1 MSGHKHQNHI
11 PAQHY
16 DLTHKLSSV
25 QCDQTLHIFITALKM
40 CVYLM
45 SRVVLHMDLEDG
57 VNITVQELLQCI
69 LQKEEVG
76 LPRVA
81 ATVFTLWMCSD
92 LLGNTLI
99 TLDSHYKHDA

>member
-1 MSGHKHQNHI
+1 
-11 PAQHY
+11 
-16 DLTHKLSSV
+16 
-25 QCDQTLHIFITALKM
+25 M